1 MWPHPRAG
9 GENKLLPAFF
19 ADVRGS
25 SPRWRGKLR
34 RSRRRRG
41 VFGLIPALAGKTQA
55 YSGTS
60 NDDPAHPRAGG
71 ENKIASSYSTRASG
85 SSPRWRGKRREG
97 LSPDRIVRLIPAL
110 AGKTRLWAFRPKRRE
125 AHPRAGGENSRAVA
139 SASRAP
145 GSSPRWRGKP
155 WIVVKGTVR
164 EGLIPALAGKTRKPV
179 RGAQDS

>member
-1 MWPHPRAG
+1 MYGAHPRAG
-9 GENKLLPAFF
+9 GENCAVPVEEGEYL
-19 ADVRGS
+19 GS

-34 RSRRRRG
+34 RILERQTTIR
-41 VFGLIPALAGKTQA
+41 LIPALAGKTA
-55 YSGTS
+55 HAWVDSRFHW
-60 NDDPAHPRAGG
+60 AHPRAGG

-164 EGLIPALAGKTRKPV
+164 EGLIPALAGKTR
-179 RGAQDS
+179 SNHHL